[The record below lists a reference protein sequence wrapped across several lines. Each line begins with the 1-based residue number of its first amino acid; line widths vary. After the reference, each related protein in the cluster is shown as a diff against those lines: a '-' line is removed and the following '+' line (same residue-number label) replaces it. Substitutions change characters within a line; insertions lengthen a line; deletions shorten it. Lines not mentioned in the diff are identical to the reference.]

1 MKKSKKKAIRRRRKS
16 RGLGQ
21 LPPVRDQQSWA
32 DTGWAVFEAIPT
44 MPTDSECENSFVA
57 AYLRG
62 RGFEGVRLGTQDSDA
77 LSHGITRAAMFN
89 VNQNQTAINFGRDMA
104 ERCFKMPTLR
114 ALAGLPKKPQKLGQ
128 LNPAS
133 HLYSAV
139 NQTQAERAS
148 GLNIP
153 ARARVSE
160 VAVTKAEADSA
171 QCFTAHEALADE
183 AFSIGASEYH
193 LAPDAVTQLRDPLVS
208 KIQRF
213 YAACRRNP

>member
-21 LPPVRDQQSWA
+21 LPPVRDPRDFQNLIQVVA
-32 DTGWAVFEAIPT
+32 FDAVTTIPR
-44 MPTDSECENSFVA
+44 DNECENSFLA

-62 RGFEGVRLGTQDSDA
+62 RGFEAGQLHTGPNIRGQ
-77 LSHGITRAAMFN
+77 TRESLF
-89 VNQNQTAINFGRDMA
+89 QNQDAGHFGQYMA

-128 LNPAS
+128 LPADAQA
-133 HLYSAV
+133 YRTV
-139 NQTQAERAS
+139 NQTQADRAA

-171 QCFTAHEALADE
+171 QCFTAHEALAEE
-183 AFSIGASEYH
+183 AFSIGASEFH
-193 LAPDAVTQLRDPLVS
+193 LSPAEVTQARDPLTA

-213 YAACRRNP
+213 YAVCRRAP